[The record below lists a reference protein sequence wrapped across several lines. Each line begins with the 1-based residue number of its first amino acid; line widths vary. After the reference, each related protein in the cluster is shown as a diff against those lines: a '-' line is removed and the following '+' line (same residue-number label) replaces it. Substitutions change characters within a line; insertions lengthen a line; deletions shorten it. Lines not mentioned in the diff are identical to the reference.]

1 MRLHSCRRSTRRD
14 LSQLPIPES
23 ESGTR
28 LAKNLLSSGFIDV
41 IELSQDVSLI
51 DLDVKPEWVG
61 KTLVELNLRKKY
73 TINVV
78 AIRKDDMLQTNVD
91 PTAKLESDMRLVV
104 IINTAKLQKLK

>member
-1 MRLHSCRRSTRRD
+1 M
-14 LSQLPIPES
+14 
-23 ESGTR
+23 
-28 LAKNLLSSGFIDV
+28 

-78 AIRKDDMLQTNVD
+78 AIRKDDILQTNVD